1 MGDKTELFQCEIVEK
16 ELNFVGINITALFP
30 SGFPDAAIKVQ
41 QEFMERMNEISNAI
55 NKNVLLSPFICNEI
69 IATYFAGLEV
79 SDLNSIPEGMM
90 GFTVPPAKYAKVT
103 CTNKTIGEGYDK
115 VLHWMGENGYIQKM
129 YYAFQIEMYYL
140 DELAEEEQVEILIPI
155 K

>member
-1 MGDKTELFQCEIVEK
+1 MSSKTELFQCEIVEK
-16 ELNFVGINITALFP
+16 ELYFVGTNITAHFL

-41 QEFMERMNEISNAI
+41 QEFMDRINEISNAI
-55 NKNVLLSPFICNEI
+55 NKNVLLSPFICNDI

-79 SDLNSIPEGMM
+79 SNLDSIPEGMM
-90 GFTVPPAKYAKVT
+90 GFTVPHTTYAKVT

-115 VLHWMGENGYIQKM
+115 IFHWMGEKGYIQKM
-129 YYAFQIEMYYL
+129 YYAFQIEVFYL
-140 DELAEEEQVEILIPI
+140 DEHAEEEQVEILIPI